1 MMASTSF
8 NTIELPF
15 LREIVW
21 YGQQMAKISNWLST
35 WKREVKRGNF
45 TSGVFSYLVSGLIF
59 PYELIDLNEN
69 EVTEVVEMF
78 GVHDYL
84 IKLWKENYEKIKVI
98 RANVKSIDVD
108 LFLNGLEKLL
118 KFHLVTEM

>member
-1 MMASTSF
+1 
-8 NTIELPF
+8 
-15 LREIVW
+15 
-21 YGQQMAKISNWLST
+21 MAKISNWLST
-35 WKREVKRGNF
+35 WKREVERGNF
-45 TSGVFSYLVSGLIF
+45 ISGVFSYLVSSGLIF

-98 RANVKSIDVD
+98 RANIKSLDVD

>member
-1 MMASTSF
+1 
-8 NTIELPF
+8 
-15 LREIVW
+15 
-21 YGQQMAKISNWLST
+21 
-35 WKREVKRGNF
+35 
-45 TSGVFSYLVSGLIF
+45 
-59 PYELIDLNEN
+59 
-69 EVTEVVEMF
+69 MF

-98 RANVKSIDVD
+98 RANVKSLDVD